1 MACSLEDFE
10 ARRRH
15 LVRGLSRIV
24 QWKVVA
30 LAPHQERGTCDLMPA
45 TPYLVTRLGLTD
57 CDAAIDLEL
66 EPAGA
71 ISACGLKRVV
81 EGKVS
86 MRDRIWVDRQP
97 PDGAFHPPPRWPS
110 ARREAE
116 ERTEHGVARRHHKPG
131 RPGADST
138 RVDQDQTGNVG
149 TAPGEVKQSH
159 VAAQRMADEQRPVKA
174 VEKAGEP
181 FEHVLHRPGAGPSGN
196 RRLSVTG
203 HVDGDDVTSLR
214 QRIEHGVPERGG
226 SAGAVE

>member
-15 LVRGLSRIV
+15 LVRGVSRIV

-30 LAPHQERGTCDLMPA
+30 LAAHQERGTCDLMPA
-45 TPYLVTRLGLTD
+45 TPYLVTRLGLVD

-66 EPAGA
+66 EPAGS

-97 PDGAFHPPPRWPS
+97 PDGAFHPPSRWTS
-110 ARREAE
+110 ACGEAE
-116 ERTEHGVARRHHKPG
+116 ERTEHGVARRHDKPW
-131 RPGADST
+131 RPGADT
-138 RVDQDQTGNVG
+138 AGVDQDEPGDVG
-149 TAPGEVKQSH
+149 PATGEVKQSH
-159 VAAQRMADEQRPVKA
+159 EAAQRMADEQRPVKA

-181 FEHVLHRPGAGPSGN
+181 FEHLLHRPGAGPAGN
-196 RRLSVTG
+196 R
-203 HVDGDDVTSLR
+203 SLP
-214 QRIEHGVPERGG
+214 V
-226 SAGAVE
+226 